1 MELSLYW
8 FLKKIPFAFRTYL
21 FISKYID
28 SLSLDTPQEIKNKY
42 VDEKNKIHE
51 KISNKYPK
59 ELTDDAG
66 SKFTQKLRNDYK
78 YYAQRFEF
86 EAKQKW
92 GRPSLKFAYES
103 AWSYS
108 LAAEFYEKSG
118 NSEDASDNYHYAGN
132 AFRNLDAI
140 NQAIKHYQKS
150 ANLAVTGDE
159 WKVRNQNRVKALK
172 RVIGEED
179 A

>member
-8 FLKKIPFAFRTYL
+8 LLKKIPFAFRLYML
-21 FISKYID
+21 AAKVFD
-28 SLSLDTPQEIKNKY
+28 NLSIDTPQDIKEIYSVKKRN
-42 VDEKNKIHE
+42 VHD
-51 KISNKYPK
+51 KISKKYPE
-59 ELTDDAG
+59 ELITDQN
-66 SKFTQKLRNDYK
+66 SKFSQKLRNSYR
-78 YYAQRFEF
+78 YYADKFEF
-86 EAKQKW
+86 EARQKW
-92 GRPSLKFAYES
+92 GRPSQKYAYES

-118 NSEDASDNYHYAGN
+118 NNKDASDNYHYAGN

-150 ANLAVTGDE
+150 ADLADSRDQ
-159 WKVRNQNRVKALK
+159 WKLRNENRVKALK
-172 RVIGEED
+172 RTIGEED